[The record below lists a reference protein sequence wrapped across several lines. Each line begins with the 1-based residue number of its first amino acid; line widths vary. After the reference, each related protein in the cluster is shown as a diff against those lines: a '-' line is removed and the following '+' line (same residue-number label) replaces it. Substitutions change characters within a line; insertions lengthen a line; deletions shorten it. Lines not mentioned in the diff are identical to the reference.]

1 MGFFNQLFG
10 KDKEQPASQGDNS
23 VAQPV
28 QTPCTSEQELL
39 ERFGGIALDKQ
50 LSVGEVTGDRDWNA
64 DITREE
70 ISFGDDLVFPIQVL
84 GTFSHS
90 SETWLWAWANEQ
102 SGLPDSILQH
112 ALQLKAYGE
121 AHGIDLLR
129 NSDFDAVAS
138 DLHLIGM
145 TASGMLNASGY
156 YIADYGQGAM
166 VVTLHSDA
174 VGRFPADEHL
184 RILTVFPQLISQF
197 EVDHRA
203 ALTHYVL
210 AKGYEVT
217 EDASGLSATK
227 GERIITAAFD
237 AEGRLTSLKG

>member
-10 KDKEQPASQGDNS
+10 KDKEQPANHGNDTVS
-23 VAQPV
+23 QPV
-28 QTPCTSEQELL
+28 QAPCTSEQELL

-50 LSVGEVTGDRDWNA
+50 AALGDVIGDRDWNA
-64 DITREE
+64 DITRAE

-112 ALQLKAYGE
+112 ALQLKAYG
-121 AHGIDLLR
+121 ASNGIDLLR
-129 NSDFDAVAS
+129 NSDFDAVS
-138 DLHLIGM
+138 TDLHLIGM

-166 VVTLHSDA
+166 VVTLQSDA
-174 VGRFPADEHL
+174 VDRVPADEHL

-197 EVDHRA
+197 EVHHRA
-203 ALTHYVL
+203 ALMHYVR
-210 AKGYEVT
+210 AKGYAVT
-217 EDASGLSATK
+217 EDGSVLSATK
-227 GERIITAAFD
+227 NDRTMTATFD
-237 AEGRLTSLKG
+237 AQGRLTNLKG